1 MPFFNV
7 GENVIKKP
15 IARVLLWLT
24 ILLAASFASAS
35 DYGSTGL
42 IDIPTARM
50 APDGTLTTTAAIQ
63 SRTNSYAITY
73 QATPW
78 LEATFRYTG
87 FNQFFYYDRN
97 YEVKV
102 RLLKEQDYLPQVAM
116 GVRDMV
122 GTGVFGSEYIVASK
136 TLGSFDATFGVGWGR
151 LAGSGQF
158 SNPLRGLSSAFD
170 DRDNDYGEG
179 GEFSTNTFFSGS
191 RAGLFGGLQYRSE
204 TLPLKWMLEYNPDQ
218 YDWESRRGG
227 LRPKSPWSV
236 GVQWQPWKGMTL
248 GLSRQHNQE
257 WGIELS
263 ATLDSKKTPARRVSS
278 FFVSS
283 LDMPAEDLPSMLD
296 EGMWYDT
303 LLFDVERSGLLLIE
317 ATVNPSNDIATLVVA
332 NLEYPLWADAVAKM
346 SVLADL
352 HLPATIRTFRF
363 VLEEAGH
370 RVHTVQMSRPSSAVG
385 RDNKLFQRQ
394 IKVLPGR
401 RLTRVLHKT
410 NFVQSK
416 VIFDV
421 NLAARFQLFDP
432 DDPMRYQLF
441 GNVGVNLA
449 LPRQW
454 SIRGAY
460 AFDLANN
467 FDGIARQSNSILP
480 HVRSDVAR
488 YLQEGQSGLDSLYAE
503 RRGSVRRQLHYRVFG
518 GVLEE
523 MYSGIGGELLFQPF
537 QSRLAYGFSANWV
550 RQRDYDRSLKHLDYK
565 TATAFASVYWASPF
579 YNMDLGIHAGK
590 YLAKD
595 LGATFEVRRT
605 FSNGWMVG
613 LWATLTD
620 VPFDDFGEGSFDKG
634 MFFRV
639 PLDGLLGRRTRSSYG
654 NSVRPIQR
662 DGGQRLENFS
672 GNLWWDMRGARYDA
686 LIDHTTRMLP

>member
-1 MPFFNV
+1 MP
-7 GENVIKKP
+7 P
-15 IARVLLWLT
+15 
-24 ILLAASFASAS
+24 AAAS
-35 DYGSTGL
+35 DYGTTGL

-50 APDGTLTTTAAIQ
+50 SADGTLTSTVAIQ
-63 SRTNSYAITY
+63 SRTNAYAITY

-87 FNQFFYYDRN
+87 FNRFFHYDRN
-97 YEVKV
+97 YEAKL
-102 RLLKEQDYLPQVAM
+102 RLWSERAFLPQIAV

-136 TLGSFDATFGVGWGR
+136 MLGNFDATFGLGWGR

-170 DRDNDYGEG
+170 DRDNDFGEG

-191 RAGLFGGLQYRSE
+191 RAGFFGGLQYRSE
-204 TLPLKWMLEYNPDQ
+204 TLPLTWMLEYNPDQ
-218 YDWESRRGG
+218 YDWEVQRGG
-227 LRPKSPWSV
+227 LRPKSAWSA
-236 GVQWQPWKGMTL
+236 GVLWQPWEGISV

-257 WGIELS
+257 WGIQLS
-263 ATLDSKKTPARRVSS
+263 AALDSKKIPARRISNY
-278 FFVSS
+278 FVSS
-283 LDMPAEDLPSMLD
+283 LDLPEEDLPSMLD
-296 EGMWYDT
+296 KGMWYDT
-303 LLFDVERSGLLLIE
+303 LLFDVERSGLLLLE
-317 ATVNPSNDIATLVVA
+317 ASVSSSNDIATLVVA
-332 NLEYPLWADAVAKM
+332 NLEYPLWADAVAKLC
-346 SVLADL
+346 VLADL
-352 HLPATIRTFRF
+352 HLPASVRVFRF

-370 RVHTVQMSRPSSAVG
+370 RVHTVQMTRPSSAVG
-385 RDNKLFQRQ
+385 RNSKLFQRQ

-401 RLTRVLHKT
+401 RLNRVLHT
-410 NFVQSK
+410 TDFIQSK
-416 VIFDV
+416 LIFDV
-421 NLAARFQLFDP
+421 NLATRFQLFDP

-441 GNVGVNLA
+441 GNVGVNWA
-449 LPRQW
+449 LPKEW
-454 SIRGAY
+454 TLRGAY
-460 AFDLANN
+460 ALDLENN
-467 FDGIARQSNSILP
+467 FDKSTRQSDSVLP
-480 HVRSDVAR
+480 HVRSDVVR
-488 YLQEGQSGLDSLYAE
+488 YLQEGTNGLDSLYAE
-503 RRGSVRRQLHYRVFG
+503 RRGTLKRQLHYRVFG

-537 QSRLAYGFSANWV
+537 QSRLAYGLSANWV
-550 RQRDYDRSLKHLDYK
+550 RQRDYDRSLKHLKYE

-579 YNMDLGIHAGK
+579 YNMDLGLHAGK

-634 MFFRV
+634 MFFRI
-639 PLDGLLGRRTRSSYG
+639 PLTGLLGRRTRSSY
-654 NSVRPIQR
+654 STHVRPIQR

-672 GNLWWDMRGARYDA
+672 GNIWWETRGARYDA
-686 LIDHTTRMLP
+686 LMDHTKRMLP